1 MVRSVAAMP
10 VTTRSPAPYAELGLM
25 IQRARQRLG
34 MTQQA
39 MADKLGVDR
48 ATVGVWETG
57 RQYPA
62 KHAGAVEQLLSITI
76 PPRRSAA

>member
-1 MVRSVAAMP
+1 MP
-10 VTTRSPAPYAELGLM
+10 HLPRRGQQVPRHSELGLA

-34 MTQQA
+34 LTQQA

-48 ATVGVWETG
+48 ATVAVWETG

-62 KHAGAVEQLLSITI
+62 KHAGAVEELLGITI
-76 PPRRSAA
+76 PRRPAA